1 MRLHISGLMY
11 RRHPGDPLCNDGGRR
26 LRNRWGILAILFL
39 VRLAMPL
46 QFQSVGAVAPL
57 LAANFDMSLAD
68 IGLLIGLYFTPG
80 VALALAG
87 GGLGQRFGDK
97 RTVLAGLILMVV
109 GELAMASSPAWTLQ
123 VAGRLVSGAGGVLL
137 TVQMT
142 KMVTDWFAGREIAT
156 AMAIFINS
164 WPVGLGLSLLILPV
178 IGTTFGVAT
187 VYVAVA
193 ALIGAVIPL
202 LLIGYRSPE
211 TASHAVGK
219 AERLDRRTT
228 SALMVAG
235 LIWGFYNVGPATI
248 FSFGPTLLVE
258 RGWSVA
264 AAGSTISI
272 VLWVSVPFV
281 PLAGYLA
288 DRLRRPEAIFIGGG
302 CLAFAALV
310 AALAHSNAVPF
321 IIVALGVVI
330 GLPAGS
336 IMSLPPRVLA
346 PATRA
351 IGMGIFFTV
360 YYVAMVLGPVIGG
373 ACAKWAGRT
382 AAAFDFAAVVLIA
395 TPLLLWVFNRIALQR
410 EKLA

>member
-1 MRLHISGLMY
+1 
-11 RRHPGDPLCNDGGRR
+11 

-57 LAANFDMSLAD
+57 LGSNFGMSLAD

-87 GGLGQRFGDK
+87 GGLGQRLGDK
-97 RTVLAGLILMVV
+97 QTVLAGLILMVG
-109 GELAMASSPAWTLQ
+109 GELAMASSPAWGLQ

-142 KMVTDWFAGREIAT
+142 KMVADWFAGREIAT

-187 VYVAVA
+187 VYVTVA
-193 ALIGAVIPL
+193 ALIATVIPL
-202 LLIGYRSPE
+202 LLVGYRSPE
-211 TASHAVGK
+211 TANGATRK

-228 SALMVAG
+228 LALMVAG
-235 LIWGFYNVGPATI
+235 LIWGCYSIGPATI

-264 AAGSTISI
+264 AAGSTISL
-272 VLWVSVPFV
+272 VLWISVPFV
-281 PLAGYLA
+281 PLAGYVA
-288 DRLRRPEAIFIGGG
+288 DRLKRPEAIFIGGG
-302 CLAFAALV
+302 CLVFAALV
-310 AALAHSNAVPF
+310 AALAHSSAVPF
-321 IIVALGVVI
+321 IIAALGLVI

-351 IGMGIFFTV
+351 IGMGIFFTI
-360 YYVAMVLGPVIGG
+360 YYVAMMLGPVIGG
-373 ACAKWAGRT
+373 AFAKWAGSA
-382 AAAFDFAAVVLIA
+382 AAAFDFGAVILLVC
-395 TPLLLWVFNRIALQR
+395 PLLLWAFNRIAA
-410 EKLA
+410 EKPTVG

>member
-1 MRLHISGLMY
+1 M
-11 RRHPGDPLCNDGGRR
+11 
-26 LRNRWGILAILFL
+26 RNRWGILAILFL

-57 LAANFDMSLAD
+57 LGSNLGMSLAD

-97 RTVLAGLILMVV
+97 QIVLAGLVLMAG
-109 GELAMASSPAWTLQ
+109 GELAMAYLPAWTYQ

-156 AMAIFINS
+156 AMAIFVNS

-187 VYVAVA
+187 VHLAVA
-193 ALIGAVIPL
+193 ALIGSALPL
-202 LLIGYRSPE
+202 LMVGYRSPE
-211 TASHAVGK
+211 TTRRVTGK
-219 AERLDRRTT
+219 TEHLDRRTT
-228 SALMVAG
+228 LALMVAG
-235 LIWGFYNVGPATI
+235 LIWGLYSVGPATI

-258 RGWSVA
+258 RGWSIA
-264 AAGSTISI
+264 SAGSTISM
-272 VLWVSVPFV
+272 VLWISIPFV

-288 DRLRRPEAIFIGGG
+288 DRLKRPDAIFIGGG
-302 CLAFAALV
+302 GLVLAGLT
-310 AALAHSNAVPF
+310 AALAHANAVPF
-321 IIVALGVVI
+321 IIIGLGLII

-336 IMSLPPRVLA
+336 IMSLPARVLV
-346 PATRA
+346 PATRS

-360 YYVAMVLGPVIGG
+360 YYIAMMLGPVIGG
-373 ACAKWAGRT
+373 ACAKWTGS
-382 AAAFDFAAVVLIA
+382 AAAALDFGAVALIA
-395 TPLLLWVFNRIALQR
+395 GPLLLWVFNRIALRR
-410 EKLA
+410 EILA

>member
-1 MRLHISGLMY
+1 
-11 RRHPGDPLCNDGGRR
+11 
-26 LRNRWGILAILFL
+26 LRNRWGILAILFV

-57 LAANFDMSLAD
+57 LGSNFGMSLAD

-97 RTVLAGLILMVV
+97 QTVLAGMMLMVM

-123 VAGRLVSGAGGVLL
+123 VAGRLVSGAGGVVL

-142 KMVTDWFAGREIAT
+142 KMLTDWFAGREIAT

-187 VYVAVA
+187 VYVTVA
-193 ALIGAVIPL
+193 ALIGSAL
-202 LLIGYRSPE
+202 LLLLVGYRSPE
-211 TASHAVGK
+211 TASGGAGK
-219 AERLDRRTT
+219 AERLDRRATL
-228 SALMVAG
+228 SLIVAG
-235 LIWGFYNVGPATI
+235 LIWGSYSIGPATL

-264 AAGSTISI
+264 AAGSTVSI
-272 VLWVSVPFV
+272 VLWVSIPFV
-281 PLAGYLA
+281 PLAGYVA
-288 DRLRRPEAIFIGGG
+288 DRLKRSD
-302 CLAFAALV
+302 

-321 IIVALGVVI
+321 VIIALGVFI

-351 IGMGIFFTV
+351 IGMGIFFTI
-360 YYVAMVLGPVIGG
+360 YYVAMMLGPVIGG
-373 ACAKWAGRT
+373 ACAKWTGS
-382 AAAFDFAAVVLIA
+382 AAAALDFGVVALLA
-395 TPLLLWVFNRIALQR
+395 CPLLLWTFNRIGAQSR
-410 EKLA
+410 KLE

>member
-1 MRLHISGLMY
+1 LDHQVITE
-11 RRHPGDPLCNDGGRR
+11 NDA
-26 LRNRWGILAILFL
+26 LQNRWGILAILFL

-57 LAANFDMSLAD
+57 LGSKFGMSLAD
-68 IGLLIGLYFTPG
+68 IGLLIGFYFTPG
-80 VALALAG
+80 IALALAG

-97 RTVLAGLILMVV
+97 QTVLAGLMLMLI
-109 GELAMASSPAWTLQ
+109 GELAMASSPTWTVQ

-164 WPVGLGLSLLILPV
+164 WPVGLGLSLLVLPA
-178 IGTTFGVAT
+178 IGTLFGVAT
-187 VYVAVA
+187 VDVAVA
-193 ALIGAVIPL
+193 ALIGSALPL
-202 LLIGYRSPE
+202 LLVGYRSPE
-211 TASHAVGK
+211 SANRVTAK
-219 AERLDRRTT
+219 AEQLDRRATL
-228 SALMVAG
+228 ALVVAG
-235 LIWGFYNVGPATI
+235 LMWGLYSVGPATI

-258 RGWSVA
+258 RGWSIA

-272 VLWVSVPFV
+272 VLWVSIPFV
-281 PLAGYLA
+281 PMAGYLA
-288 DRLRRPEAIFIGGG
+288 DRLKRAEAFFIVGG
-302 CLAFAALV
+302 CLVFAALV

-321 IIVALGVVI
+321 IIAALGVFI

-336 IMSLPPRVLA
+336 IMSLPTRVLV

-360 YYVAMVLGPVIGG
+360 YYIAMMLGPMIGG
-373 ACAKWAGRT
+373 AGAKWTGSAT
-382 AAAFDFAAVVLIA
+382 TAFDFGVVALLA
-395 TPLLLWVFNRIALQR
+395 CPPLLWMFNRIGAQSR
-410 EKLA
+410 KVE

>member
-1 MRLHISGLMY
+1 
-11 RRHPGDPLCNDGGRR
+11 

-57 LAANFDMSLAD
+57 LGSNFGMSLAD

-97 RTVLAGLILMVV
+97 QTVLAGLMLMLI
-109 GELAMASSPAWTLQ
+109 GELAMASSPAWGLQ
-123 VAGRLVSGAGGVLL
+123 VAGRLVSGAGGVLQ

-142 KMVTDWFAGREIAT
+142 KMVADWFTGREIAT

-187 VYVAVA
+187 AYVAVA
-193 ALIGAVIPL
+193 ALIGSAL
-202 LLIGYRSPE
+202 LLLLVGYQSPQ
-211 TASHAVGK
+211 TASRAAGK

-228 SALMVAG
+228 FSLVVAG
-235 LIWGFYNVGPATI
+235 LIWGLYSLGPATI
-248 FSFGPTLLVE
+248 FGFGPTLLVE

-288 DRLRRPEAIFIGGG
+288 DRFKRPEAVFIGGG
-302 CLAFAALV
+302 CLVFAALM
-310 AALAHSNAVPF
+310 AALAHSDAVPL

-336 IMSLPPRVLA
+336 IMSLPSRVLA

-351 IGMGIFFTV
+351 IGMGIFFTI
-360 YYVAMVLGPVIGG
+360 YYVAMMVGPVIGG
-373 ACAKWAGRT
+373 ACAKWAGSAT
-382 AAAFDFAAVVLIA
+382 AALDFGVVALVA
-395 TPLLLWVFNRIALQR
+395 CPLLLWTFDRIGSEGR
-410 EKLA
+410 ILAVNNPSRL

>member
-1 MRLHISGLMY
+1 
-11 RRHPGDPLCNDGGRR
+11 

-57 LAANFDMSLAD
+57 LGSNFGMSLAD

-97 RTVLAGLILMVV
+97 QTVLAGLMLMLI
-109 GELAMASSPAWTLQ
+109 GELAMASSPALIVLQ
-123 VAGRLVSGAGGVLL
+123 LAGRLVSGAGGVLL

-142 KMVTDWFAGREIAT
+142 KVLTDWFAGREIAT

-164 WPVGLGLSLLILPV
+164 WPVGLGLSLMILPV
-178 IGTTFGVAT
+178 IGTTFGVVA

-193 ALIGAVIPL
+193 AVIGSALPL
-202 LLIGYRSPE
+202 LLVGYRSPK
-211 TASHAVGK
+211 TASRATGK

-228 SALMVAG
+228 LTLAVAG
-235 LIWGFYNVGPATI
+235 LIWGLYNIGTTTI

-258 RGWSVA
+258 RGWSMA

-272 VLWVSVPFV
+272 VLWVSVFFV

-288 DRLRRPEAIFIGGG
+288 DRLKRPEAIFIVGG
-302 CLAFAALV
+302 CLVFAALL
-310 AALAHSNAVPF
+310 AALAHSNAVPL

-330 GLPAGS
+330 GLPAGLT
-336 IMSLPPRVLA
+336 MSLPARVLA

-351 IGMGIFFTV
+351 LGMGIFFTI
-360 YYVAMVLGPVIGG
+360 YYIAMMLGPVIGG
-373 ACAKWAGRT
+373 ACAKWIGSA
-382 AAAFDFAAVVLIA
+382 AAAFDFGVVALLA
-395 TPLLLWVFNRIALQR
+395 CPLLLWTFNRIGAQSR
-410 EKLA
+410 KT

>member
-1 MRLHISGLMY
+1 M
-11 RRHPGDPLCNDGGRR
+11 
-26 LRNRWGILAILFL
+26 RNRWGILAILFL

-57 LAANFDMSLAD
+57 LGSDFGMSLAD

-97 RTVLAGLILMVV
+97 QTVLAGLILMVG
-109 GELAMASSPAWTLQ
+109 GELAMACSPAWGLQ
-123 VAGRLVSGAGGVLL
+123 IAGRLVSGAGGVLL

-164 WPVGLGLSLLILPV
+164 WPVGLGLALLILPV
-178 IGTTFGVAT
+178 IGTKFGVAT

-193 ALIGAVIPL
+193 ALIGTALPL
-202 LLIGYRSPE
+202 LLVGYRSPE
-211 TASHAVGK
+211 TARGPTGK

-228 SALMVAG
+228 LALMMAG
-235 LIWGFYNVGPATI
+235 LIWGSYNIGPATI

-264 AAGSTISI
+264 AAGSTISL
-272 VLWVSVPFV
+272 VLWISIPFV

-288 DRLRRPEAIFIGGG
+288 DRLKRPEAIFIGGG
-302 CLAFAALV
+302 CLVFATLV
-310 AALAHSNAVPF
+310 AALAHSTAVPF
-321 IIVALGVVI
+321 IIVALGIVI

-351 IGMGIFFTV
+351 IGMGIFFTI
-360 YYVAMVLGPVIGG
+360 YYVAMMLGPVIGG
-373 ACAKWAGRT
+373 AFAKWAGS
-382 AAAFDFAAVVLIA
+382 AVAAFDFGALMILAC
-395 TPLLLWVFNRIALQR
+395 PLLLWAFNRIAA
-410 EKLA
+410 EKPKVA

>member
-1 MRLHISGLMY
+1 
-11 RRHPGDPLCNDGGRR
+11 
-26 LRNRWGILAILFL
+26 LRNRWGILAILFI

-57 LAANFDMSLAD
+57 LGSSFGMSLAD
-68 IGLLIGLYFTPG
+68 IGVLIGLYFTPG

-97 RTVLAGLILMVV
+97 QTVLAGLMLMVI
-109 GELAMASSPAWTLQ
+109 GELAMASSSVWTLQ

-187 VYVAVA
+187 AYVAVA
-193 ALIGAVIPL
+193 ALIGSAL
-202 LLIGYRSPE
+202 LLLLVGYRSPE
-211 TASHAVGK
+211 TASRAAGK
-219 AERLDRRTT
+219 AERLDRHTT
-228 SALMVAG
+228 LSLLVAG
-235 LIWGFYNVGPATI
+235 LIWGLYSLGPATI

-264 AAGSTISI
+264 AAGSTVSL
-272 VLWVSVPFV
+272 VLWISLPFV

-288 DRLRRPEAIFIGGG
+288 DRLKRPQAIFIAGG
-302 CLAFAALV
+302 CFVFAALM
-310 AALAHSNAVPF
+310 AALAHSNAVPL
-321 IIVALGVVI
+321 IIVGLGVFI

-336 IMSLPPRVLA
+336 IMSLPARVLA

-351 IGMGIFFTV
+351 IGMGVFFTI
-360 YYVAMVLGPVIGG
+360 YFIAMMLGPVIGG
-373 ACAKWAGRT
+373 ACAKWTGSA
-382 AAAFDFAAVVLIA
+382 AAAFDFGVAALLA
-395 TPLLLWVFNRIALQR
+395 CPPLLWTFNRIGAQSRKLEPNPALP
-410 EKLA
+410 

>member
-1 MRLHISGLMY
+1 M
-11 RRHPGDPLCNDGGRR
+11 
-26 LRNRWGILAILFL
+26 RNRWGILAILFL

-57 LAANFDMSLAD
+57 LGSSFGMSLAD

-97 RTVLAGLILMVV
+97 QTVVAGLIVMVV
-109 GELAMASSPAWTLQ
+109 GELAMASSPTWTLQ
-123 VAGRLVSGAGGVLL
+123 VGGRLVSGAGGVLL

-156 AMAIFINS
+156 AMAIFINA
-164 WPVGLGLSLLILPV
+164 WPVGLGLSLLILPA

-193 ALIGAVIPL
+193 ALIGTALPL

-211 TASHAVGK
+211 TASHAAGK

-228 SALMVAG
+228 LALIVAG
-235 LIWGFYNVGPATI
+235 LIWGSYNIGPATI
-248 FSFGPTLLVE
+248 FSFGPALLVE
-258 RGWSVA
+258 RGWSIA

-288 DRLRRPEAIFIGGG
+288 DRLKRPEAIFIGGG
-302 CLAFAALV
+302 CLVFAALV
-310 AALAHSNAVPF
+310 AALAHANAVPF
-321 IIVALGVVI
+321 IIIALGVTI

-351 IGMGIFFTV
+351 IGMGIFFTI
-360 YYVAMVLGPVIGG
+360 YYVAMMLGPVIGG
-373 ACAKWAGRT
+373 AFAKWAGGA
-382 AAAFDFAAVVLIA
+382 AAAFDFAAVALIA
-395 TPLLLWVFNRIALQR
+395 SPLLLWVFNRMTLQK

>member
-1 MRLHISGLMY
+1 
-11 RRHPGDPLCNDGGRR
+11 
-26 LRNRWGILAILFL
+26 
-39 VRLAMPL
+39 MPL

-57 LAANFDMSLAD
+57 LGSNFGMSLAD

-97 RTVLAGLILMVV
+97 QTVLAGLMLMLI
-109 GELAMASSPAWTLQ
+109 GELAMASSPAWGLQ

-187 VYVAVA
+187 AYVTVA
-193 ALIGAVIPL
+193 ALIGSALPL
-202 LLIGYRSPE
+202 LLVGYRSPE
-211 TASHAVGK
+211 TASRATGK

-228 SALMVAG
+228 LSLIVAG
-235 LIWGFYNVGPATI
+235 LIWGPYSLGPATI

-258 RGWSVA
+258 RGWSIA

-272 VLWVSVPFV
+272 VLWISMPFV

-288 DRLRRPEAIFIGGG
+288 DRLKRPQAIFIAGG
-302 CLAFAALV
+302 CFVFAALM
-310 AALAHSNAVPF
+310 AALAHSDAVPF
-321 IIVALGVVI
+321 IIVALGVFI

-336 IMSLPPRVLA
+336 IMSLPARVLA

-351 IGMGIFFTV
+351 IGMGIFFTI
-360 YYVAMVLGPVIGG
+360 YYIAMMLGPVIGG
-373 ACAKWAGRT
+373 ACAKWTGSA
-382 AAAFDFAAVVLIA
+382 AAAFDFGVVALLA
-395 TPLLLWVFNRIALQR
+395 CPLLLWMFNRIGAQSR
-410 EKLA
+410 KLE

>member
-1 MRLHISGLMY
+1 M
-11 RRHPGDPLCNDGGRR
+11 
-26 LRNRWGILAILFL
+26 RNRWGILAILFL

-57 LAANFDMSLAD
+57 LGSNFGMSLAD

-87 GGLGQRFGDK
+87 GGLGQLLGDK
-97 RTVLAGLILMVV
+97 RTVLAGLILMLI
-109 GELAMASSPAWTLQ
+109 GELAMASSSAWPLQ
-123 VAGRLVSGAGGVLL
+123 VAGRLVSGAGGVLQ

-164 WPVGLGLSLLILPV
+164 WPVGLGLALLLLPV

-187 VYVAVA
+187 ADFAVA
-193 ALIGAVIPL
+193 ILIGSAL
-202 LLIGYRSPE
+202 LLLLVGYRSPD
-211 TASHAVGK
+211 TASRAAGK

-228 SALMVAG
+228 LALIVAG
-235 LIWGFYNVGPATI
+235 LIWGLYSLGPATL

-272 VLWVSVPFV
+272 VLWISLPFV

-288 DRLRRPEAIFIGGG
+288 DRLKRPQAIFIAGG
-302 CLAFAALV
+302 CLVFAALM
-310 AALAHSNAVPF
+310 AALAHANAVPF
-321 IIVALGVVI
+321 IIVALGLFI

-336 IMSLPPRVLA
+336 IMSLPARVLA

-351 IGMGIFFTV
+351 IGMGIFFTI
-360 YYVAMVLGPVIGG
+360 YYIAMMLGPVIGG
-373 ACAKWAGRT
+373 ACAKWTGSA
-382 AAAFDFAAVVLIA
+382 AAAFDFGAIA
-395 TPLLLWVFNRIALQR
+395 LLVCPLLLWTFNRIGAR
-410 EKLA
+410 SAKLEYNPSRP

>member
-1 MRLHISGLMY
+1 
-11 RRHPGDPLCNDGGRR
+11 

-57 LAANFDMSLAD
+57 LGSSFGMSLAK

-97 RTVLAGLILMVV
+97 QTVLGGLMLMLI
-109 GELAMASSPAWTLQ
+109 GELAMASAPAWGLQ

-137 TVQMT
+137 TVQLT

-156 AMAIFINS
+156 AMAIFVNS
-164 WPVGLGLSLLILPV
+164 WPVGLGLSLLLLPA

-187 VYVAVA
+187 VYVVVA
-193 ALIGAVIPL
+193 ALIGSTL
-202 LLIGYRSPE
+202 LLLLVGYRSPE
-211 TASHAVGK
+211 AAGRGAAK
-219 AERLDRRTT
+219 AEPLDRRTT
-228 SALMVAG
+228 FALIVAG
-235 LIWGFYNVGPATI
+235 LIWGLYGVGPATI

-264 AAGSTISI
+264 AAGSTISM
-272 VLWVSVPFV
+272 VLWISVPFV
-281 PLAGYLA
+281 PLAGHMA
-288 DRLRRPEAIFIGGG
+288 DRLKRPEAIFIGGG
-302 CLAFAALV
+302 CLVFAALV
-310 AALAHSNAVPF
+310 AALAHANAVTF
-321 IIVALGVVI
+321 VIVGLGVFI

-336 IMSLPPRVLA
+336 IMSLPARVLA

-351 IGMGIFFTV
+351 IGMGVFFTI
-360 YYVAMVLGPVIGG
+360 YYVAMMLGPVIGG
-373 ACAKWAGRT
+373 ACAKWTGS
-382 AAAFDFAAVVLIA
+382 AAAALDFGVVALLA
-395 TPLLLWVFNRIALQR
+395 CPLLLWTFNRIGAQSR
-410 EKLA
+410 

>member
-1 MRLHISGLMY
+1 
-11 RRHPGDPLCNDGGRR
+11 

-57 LAANFDMSLAD
+57 LGSNLGMSLAD

-97 RTVLAGLILMVV
+97 QIVLAGLVLMAG
-109 GELAMASSPAWTLQ
+109 GELAMAYLPAWTYQ

-156 AMAIFINS
+156 AMAIFVNS

-187 VYVAVA
+187 VHLAVAV
-193 ALIGAVIPL
+193 LIGSALPL
-202 LLIGYRSPE
+202 LMVGYRSPE
-211 TASHAVGK
+211 TTRRVTGK
-219 AERLDRRTT
+219 TEHLDRRTT
-228 SALMVAG
+228 LALMVAG
-235 LIWGFYNVGPATI
+235 LIWGLYSVGPATI

-258 RGWSVA
+258 RGWSIA
-264 AAGSTISI
+264 SAGSTISM
-272 VLWVSVPFV
+272 VLWISIPFV

-288 DRLRRPEAIFIGGG
+288 DRLKRPDAIFIGGG
-302 CLAFAALV
+302 GLVLAGLT
-310 AALAHSNAVPF
+310 AALAHANAVPF
-321 IIVALGVVI
+321 IIIGLGLII

-336 IMSLPPRVLA
+336 IMSLPARVLV
-346 PATRA
+346 PATRS

-360 YYVAMVLGPVIGG
+360 YYIAMMLGPVIGG
-373 ACAKWAGRT
+373 ACAKWTGS
-382 AAAFDFAAVVLIA
+382 AAAALDFGAVALIA
-395 TPLLLWVFNRIALQR
+395 GPLLLWVFNRIALRR
-410 EKLA
+410 EILA

>member
-1 MRLHISGLMY
+1 MREK
-11 RRHPGDPLCNDGGRR
+11 RR
-26 LRNRWGILAILFL
+26 LRNRWGILAILFI

-57 LAANFDMSLAD
+57 LGSNFGMSLAD

-97 RTVLAGLILMVV
+97 QTVFAGLMLMLT

-142 KMVTDWFAGREIAT
+142 KMVADWFAGREIAT

-187 VYVAVA
+187 AYVVVA
-193 ALIGAVIPL
+193 ALIGSALPL
-202 LLIGYRSPE
+202 LLVGYRSPE
-211 TASHAVGK
+211 TASRATGK
-219 AERLDRRTT
+219 AEQLDRHTT
-228 SALMVAG
+228 LSLVVAG
-235 LIWGFYNVGPATI
+235 LIWGLYSLGPATI
-248 FSFGPTLLVE
+248 FSFGPALLVE
-258 RGWSVA
+258 RGWSIA
-264 AAGSTISI
+264 AAGSTISL
-272 VLWVSVPFV
+272 VLWISLPFV

-288 DRLRRPEAIFIGGG
+288 DRLKRPEAIFIAGG
-302 CLAFAALV
+302 CLVFAALM

-321 IIVALGVVI
+321 IIVGLGVFI

-336 IMSLPPRVLA
+336 IMSLPARVLA

-351 IGMGIFFTV
+351 IGMGVFFTI
-360 YYVAMVLGPVIGG
+360 YYIAMMLGPVIGG
-373 ACAKWAGRT
+373 ACAKWTGSA
-382 AAAFDFAAVVLIA
+382 AAAFDFGVVALLA
-395 TPLLLWVFNRIALQR
+395 CPLLLWTFNRVGAQSR
-410 EKLA
+410 KLEQNPSLI